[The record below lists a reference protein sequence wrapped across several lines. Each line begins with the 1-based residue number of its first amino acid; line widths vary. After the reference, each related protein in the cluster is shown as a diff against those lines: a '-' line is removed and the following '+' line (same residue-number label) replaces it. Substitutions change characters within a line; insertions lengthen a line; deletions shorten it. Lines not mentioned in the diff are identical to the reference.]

1 MMQPFVTHTGRVAC
15 LDRANVDTDQIIPK
29 QFLKR
34 VERSGYGAFL
44 FHAWRHGPDGA
55 LNPEFELNQAN
66 ASGASILVTGANF
79 GCGSSREHAAW
90 SLRDYGFRTIIAPSF
105 ADIFR
110 DNAVENGIV
119 PAQVDPDAHAA
130 LIAVCARPDPTVLTV
145 DLEDE
150 RITGEG
156 LDEVFSI
163 DRFHRKRLLEG
174 LDRIALTLRHES
186 AIARWETLHAQPR

>member
-1 MMQPFVTHTGRVAC
+1 
-15 LDRANVDTDQIIPK
+15 
-29 QFLKR
+29 
-34 VERSGYGAFL
+34 
-44 FHAWRHGPDGA
+44 
-55 LNPEFELNQAN
+55 
-66 ASGASILVTGANF
+66 VTGANF

-130 LIAVCARPDPTVLTV
+130 LVAACARADPTVLTV
-145 DLEDE
+145 DLEGE

-156 LDEVFSI
+156 IDEVFSI

-186 AIARWETLHAQPR
+186 AIVRWETLHDPPR

>member
-1 MMQPFVTHTGRVAC
+1 MEPFVTHTGRVAC

-34 VERSGYGAFL
+34 VERSGYGTFL
-44 FHAWRHGPDGA
+44 FHAWRHEPGGGLDPD
-55 LNPEFELNQAN
+55 FELNQAD

-90 SLRDYGFRTIIAPSF
+90 SLHDYGFRAIIGPSF

-119 PAQVDPDAHAA
+119 PAQVHPDAHAA
-130 LIAVCARPDPTVLTV
+130 LIAACASAGPTVLTV
-145 DLEDE
+145 DLEGE
-150 RITGEG
+150 RIRGEG
-156 LDEVFSI
+156 IDEAFSI
-163 DRFHRKRLLEG
+163 DPFHRRRLLEG

-186 AIARWETLHAQPR
+186 AIARWEALHDPPR